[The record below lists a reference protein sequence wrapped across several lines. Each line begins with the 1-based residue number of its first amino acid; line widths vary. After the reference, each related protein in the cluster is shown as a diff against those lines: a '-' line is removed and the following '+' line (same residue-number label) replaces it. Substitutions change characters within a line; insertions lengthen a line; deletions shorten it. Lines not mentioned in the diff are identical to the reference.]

1 MGAIQSSINSVIG
14 SMAMARVLGN
24 VAKPSLPKAKVQP
37 IAPTSETQ
45 EAAPKETQQ
54 AATPQIAIDPNK
66 TFAEIFQ
73 QNPIGLLDLQQSIQ
87 GEGMKQAVDRQKE
100 NWNQRKK
107 ILKARKRK

>member
-24 VAKPSLPKAKVQP
+24 VAKPSLPKAKATP
-37 IAPTSETQ
+37 IET
-45 EAAPKETQQ
+45 PKETQE
-54 AATPQIAIDPNK
+54 AATPQIA
-66 TFAEIFQ
+66 AEPIAQ
-73 QNPIGLLDLQQSIQ
+73 LEQNPIGLLDLQQSIQ

>member
-24 VAKPSLPKAKVQP
+24 VAKPQLPKAKVQP
-37 IAPTSETQ
+37 IAPSSENQQAATQ
-45 EAAPKETQQ
+45 E

-73 QNPIGLLDLQQSIQ
+73 QNPVGLLDLQQSIQ

>member
-24 VAKPSLPKAKVQP
+24 VKPALPKAKVQP
-37 IAPTSETQ
+37 IAPSSENQQAATQ
-45 EAAPKETQQ
+45 E
-54 AATPQIAIDPNK
+54 AATPQIA
-66 TFAEIFQ
+66 AEPIAQ
-73 QNPIGLLDLQQSIQ
+73 LEQNPIGLLDLQQSIQ

>member
-24 VAKPSLPKAKVQP
+24 VAKPQLPKAKVQP
-37 IAPTSETQ
+37 IAPSSETQ
-45 EAAPKETQQ
+45 QAAPKETQQ
-54 AATPQIAIDPNK
+54 AATPQIA
-66 TFAEIFQ
+66 AEPIAQ
-73 QNPIGLLDLQQSIQ
+73 LTQNPIGLLDLQQSIQ

-100 NWNQRKK
+100 SWNQRKK

>member
-24 VAKPSLPKAKVQP
+24 VNQTLPKAKVQP
-37 IAPTSETQ
+37 IAPSSETQ
-45 EAAPKETQQ
+45 QAAPKETQQ
-54 AATPQIAIDPNK
+54 AAAPQIA
-66 TFAEIFQ
+66 AEPIAQ
-73 QNPIGLLDLQQSIQ
+73 LTQNPIGLLDLQQSIQ

>member
-24 VAKPSLPKAKVQP
+24 VAKPQLPKAKVQP
-37 IAPTSETQ
+37 IAPSSENQQAATQ
-45 EAAPKETQQ
+45 E
-54 AATPQIAIDPNK
+54 AATPQIA
-66 TFAEIFQ
+66 AEPIAQ
-73 QNPIGLLDLQQSIQ
+73 LEQNPIGLLDLQQSIQ

>member
-24 VAKPSLPKAKVQP
+24 VAKPQLPKAKVQP
-37 IAPTSETQ
+37 IAPTSENQ
-45 EAAPKETQQ
+45 E
-54 AATPQIAIDPNK
+54 AATPQIA
-66 TFAEIFQ
+66 AEPIAQ
-73 QNPIGLLDLQQSIQ
+73 LEQNPIELLDLQQSIQ